1 MTTVIFV
8 PTNSIVVLTTG
19 IYVEF
24 TNMVNNINYVC
35 GWYQNNHKLI
45 ILTTF
50 FVEKRLLFFSVYF
63 CNSFGLSKQPANLH
77 FKKNPIGVVTILKNT
92 LNFMHFKYDN
102 MWCTHTILHV
112 LQRGTC
118 IYFENCI

>member
-1 MTTVIFV
+1 MYDFVVESTICFGSVPYFEICNCIKKIYYNVTTVIFV

-24 TNMVNNINYVC
+24 INMVNNINYVC

-50 FVEKRLLFFSVYF
+50 IVEK
-63 CNSFGLSKQPANLH
+63 
-77 FKKNPIGVVTILKNT
+77 
-92 LNFMHFKYDN
+92 
-102 MWCTHTILHV
+102 
-112 LQRGTC
+112 
-118 IYFENCI
+118 

>member
-1 MTTVIFV
+1 MELYKKIYRWFNDISYNVTTVIFV

-50 FVEKRLLFFSVYF
+50 FVEKWLLFFSVYI
-63 CNSFGLSKQPANLH
+63 LIKL
-77 FKKNPIGVVTILKNT
+77 TIYLFSSN
-92 LNFMHFKYDN
+92 
-102 MWCTHTILHV
+102 V
-112 LQRGTC
+112 
-118 IYFENCI
+118 

>member
-1 MTTVIFV
+1 MV

-45 ILTTF
+45 VLTTF
-50 FVEKRLLFFSVYF
+50 FVEKWLLFFSVCKITDF
-63 CNSFGLSKQPANLH
+63 
-77 FKKNPIGVVTILKNT
+77 
-92 LNFMHFKYDN
+92 
-102 MWCTHTILHV
+102 HV
-112 LQRGTC
+112 GINEKLY
-118 IYFENCI
+118 IIVNC